1 MQKMFAVST
10 GLVVILGVVAGVLWG
25 QLRTERQLSSGMREQ
40 MAQMQAKLSAPSS
53 APLPAPP
60 IAVEASAP
68 PTAVARLPEPAP
80 RSAPSPMPMPSPA
93 SPVSAAPPPGVMVAP
108 PASAEQRRSIAIRE
122 ADEAATGRASIWSD
136 SLSQAGLQLTSA
148 QFQALTAASISE
160 HRRDTEESL
169 ALQRNVTP
177 PRDAAEAF
185 RIREENLVRSNEV
198 NLRILQA
205 ARPQLT
211 EAQASALRAQFD
223 KGHSTRMAS
232 LRAERERAEQQG
244 GQPPR

>member
-10 GLVVILGVVAGVLWG
+10 GLVVILGVVSGVLWG
-25 QLRTERQLSSGMREQ
+25 QLRTERQLSSAMREQ
-40 MAQMQAKLSAPSS
+40 MAQMQAKLSAPSP
-53 APLPAPP
+53 APLPVPP
-60 IAVEASAP
+60 IAVEAGAP
-68 PTAVARLPEPAP
+68 IALARIAEPTPRQASSPTPLPAAAP
-80 RSAPSPMPMPSPA
+80 
-93 SPVSAAPPPGVMVAP
+93 PVSAAPPPGVIAAP
-108 PASAEQRRSIAIRE
+108 PVTAEQRRAMAIRE
-122 ADEAATGRASIWSD
+122 ADEAATGRASLWSD

-185 RIREENLVRSNEV
+185 RVREENLVRSNEV
-198 NLRILQA
+198 NLRILQV

-223 KGHSTRMAS
+223 RGHSSRMAS
-232 LRAERERAEQQG
+232 LRAEREQAQQA
-244 GQPPR
+244 GQSPR